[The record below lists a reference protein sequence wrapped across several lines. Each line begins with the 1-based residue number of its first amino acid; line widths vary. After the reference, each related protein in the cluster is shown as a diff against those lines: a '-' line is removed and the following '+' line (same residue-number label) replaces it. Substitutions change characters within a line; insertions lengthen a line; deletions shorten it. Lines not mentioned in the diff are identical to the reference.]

1 MAMKLNFSNLI
12 QLGAAISPLLLSFF
26 LVMLSAFNSDIKGIV
41 YLGGVMIA
49 SLINFVIMNT
59 LNIRMPGLVP
69 PNCNLVEFPFNLN
82 SYISPAFNT
91 MYITFTLIYLLMP
104 MVYMSTVNYPVIIS
118 ILCILVLDAVTKVL
132 KGCTNFMGVL
142 LGCMVGLVLGILW
155 FIVFYA
161 TNNKELLFFN
171 VDASNKVMC
180 SRPDKQTFKCRV
192 YKNGELVSTT

>member
-1 MAMKLNFSNLI
+1 MAMKLNFSNLM

-26 LVMLSAFNSDIKGIV
+26 LVMLSAFNSDIKGVV
-41 YLGGVMIA
+41 YLGGVLIA

-59 LNIRMPGLVP
+59 LNIRMPGGVP

-82 SYISPAFNT
+82 SYISPAYNS

-104 MVYMSTVNYPVIIS
+104 MVYMSKVNYPVIIG
-118 ILCILVLDAVTKVL
+118 ILTILLIDAVTKVL
-132 KGCTNFMGVL
+132 KGCTNFMGIL

-161 TNNKELLFFN
+161 SDNKDMLF
-171 VDASNKVMC
+171 NKVIC
-180 SRPDKQTFKCRV
+180 SRPEKQTFKCKV
-192 YKNGELVSTT
+192 YKNGELISTL